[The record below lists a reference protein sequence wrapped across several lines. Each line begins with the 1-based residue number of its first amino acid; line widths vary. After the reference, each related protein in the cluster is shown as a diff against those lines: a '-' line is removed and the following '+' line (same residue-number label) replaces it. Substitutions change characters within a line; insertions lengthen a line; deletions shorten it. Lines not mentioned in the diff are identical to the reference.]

1 MKQRIAIDM
10 DDVMAD
16 THAKFIQLYLEG
28 ETPRYTLEQL
38 KEKSFHELFDENE
51 YKVISERVYEPGF
64 FRDIPVMEGAKEV
77 ISELMQKYD
86 VFVASAAQEF
96 PNSLREKWDWLQEHF
111 PEITWHNYIFLG
123 DKSVLNTDYLIDD
136 LPRNLHTFQGEGLL
150 FDALH
155 NRDDS
160 QFKRMKS
167 WQDIARHLL

>member
-1 MKQRIAIDM
+1 M

-28 ETPRYTLEQL
+28 EMPRYTLEEL

-51 YKVISERVYEPGF
+51 YRTISKRVYEPGF
-64 FRDIPVMEGAKEV
+64 FADIPVMEGAQDV
-77 ISELMQKYD
+77 IADLTQKYE

-96 PNSLREKWDWLQEHF
+96 PNSLREKWDWLQKHF
-111 PEITWHNYIFLG
+111 PAISWRNYIFLG

-136 LPRNLHTFQGEGLL
+136 LARNLRTFQGEGLL

-155 NRDDS
+155 NRDDT
-160 QFKRMKS
+160 QFRRVKS
-167 WQDIARHLL
+167 WQDVATVLL

>member
-28 ETPRYTLEQL
+28 ETPRYTLEEL

-64 FRDIPVMEGAKEV
+64 FRDIPVMKGAKEV
-77 ISELMQKYD
+77 IAELMQKYD

-136 LPRNLHTFQGEGLL
+136 LPRNLHTFKGEGLL

-155 NRDDS
+155 NRDDK
-160 QFKRMKS
+160 QFRRMKT
-167 WQDIARHLL
+167 WQDIATHLL